1 MNNNILAAVIG
12 AVGVIVASLI
22 TIYYS
27 NPKEPVKE
35 SNKIIIAGVVT
46 EDGTNNPIGQA
57 HIAIVGRNESD
68 ISQDNGN
75 FKIIILGEGVKTV
88 RLRVSK
94 KQYKVVDLSFDVPHE
109 SVQIQMVRG
118 K

>member
-1 MNNNILAAVIG
+1 MNNNISAAGIG
-12 AVGVIVASLI
+12 AIGVIAAALI
-22 TIYYS
+22 TIYCS

-35 SNKIIIAGVVT
+35 TNRIIIAGVVT
-46 EDGTNNPIGQA
+46 EDGSNNPIGEA
-57 HIAIVGRNESD
+57 HIDIVGRNESA

-75 FKIIILGEGVKTV
+75 FRIAIVGEDVKVV

-94 KQYKVVDLSFDVPHE
+94 KHYKIVDLSFYMSDE
-109 SVQIQMVRG
+109 NVQIPMVRV